1 MKIPLKITP
10 DHIRDSIIQIFFESE
25 IPYIP
30 SIGYFH
36 SYLLSMG
43 YDYTSSQM
51 KHSKNNE
58 LDLSFLNHLF
68 VSNSK
73 GIKLNIH
80 PNGSLIFNCISTYPG
95 WTVYSQEIEIVISK
109 FIEVGLIKSV
119 SRIGVRYTSEF
130 PDLNILDKINF
141 YFSSN
146 IIQDKTINGKFNVE
160 FPYGDCRVILNIISN
175 APVLPFVNN
184 NGTSI
189 SLIDIDVI
197 IEGLKLAKVSDIL
210 NIINNLHEIQKIN
223 FFSLLKNDF
232 LETLNPIYE

>member
-1 MKIPLKITP
+1 MKIPIKITP
-10 DHIRDSIIQIFFESE
+10 DHIRDSIVQIFFESE

-43 YDYTSSQM
+43 YDYTSSQIPQ
-51 KHSKNNE
+51 SKNNE
-58 LDLSFLNHLF
+58 IDLSFLNHLF
-68 VSNSK
+68 VSNSN

-80 PNGSLIFNCISTYPG
+80 PNGSLIFNCISSYPG
-95 WTVYSQEIEIVISK
+95 WSVYSQEIERVISK
-109 FIEVGLIKSV
+109 FIQVGLIKSV

-141 YFSSN
+141 SCSTN
-146 IIQDKTINGKFNVE
+146 IIQEKNVNGKFNIE
-160 FPYGDCRVILNIISN
+160 FQDEECRVILNIISN
-175 APVLPFVNN
+175 APVMPFVNN
-184 NGTSI
+184 IGTSI

-197 IEGLKLAKVSDIL
+197 IENFKLTNASDIL
-210 NIINNLHEIQKIN
+210 LQINNLHKIQKRN
-223 FFSLLKNDF
+223 FFSLLKDDF